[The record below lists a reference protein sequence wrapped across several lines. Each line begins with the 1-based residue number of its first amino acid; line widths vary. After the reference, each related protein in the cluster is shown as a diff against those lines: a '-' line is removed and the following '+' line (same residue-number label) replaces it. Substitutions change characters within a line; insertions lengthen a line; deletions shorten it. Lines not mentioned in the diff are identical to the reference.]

1 VSPDP
6 PPTGRLRRLAPAL
19 AALKPA
25 WVGLGALACFGLGWL
40 AYRLVSAEPEGSIAA
55 ATTALAPAGGA
66 PDGSGRLPPP
76 TAPPADARRLSPP
89 PRRPALPRIAASQ
102 LAPAASACLTAGPPE
117 ILAAADPSNYGER
130 QVRNWKGEPVPHR
143 PSLIVLHETV
153 VDEPT
158 TLSLFQTPQGNDLR
172 QASYHMLIGRDGR
185 RLRVVADDRRA
196 FGAGDS
202 DFRGLAVQLR
212 PAIPAS
218 VNNIALHVS
227 LVSPADGADG
237 ERRHHSGYTRAQYA
251 SLARQL
257 VQWQSLY
264 GIASE
269 RIVTHQEVDR
279 SGSRRDPRSFHWNLL
294 ASELRQRWRA
304 CGSGSGRIAATTAA
318 AAPAAASPPP
328 PDRAATGPGPG
339 P

>member
-1 VSPDP
+1 MPQLAA
-6 PPTGRLRRLAPAL
+6 GRLRP
-19 AALKPA
+19 
-25 WVGLGALACFGLGWL
+25 
-40 AYRLVSAEPEGSIAA
+40 VSV
-55 ATTALAPAGGA
+55 
-66 PDGSGRLPPP
+66 
-76 TAPPADARRLSPP
+76 
-89 PRRPALPRIAASQ
+89 
-102 LAPAASACLTAGPPE
+102 ACLTAGQPE
-117 ILAAADPSNYGER
+117 ISAAADPSNYGER
-130 QVRNWKGEPVPHR
+130 QPRNWQGKPVPHR
-143 PSLIVLHETV
+143 PALIVLHETV

-158 TLSLFQTPQGNDLR
+158 TLALFQRRQNDDFR
-172 QASYHMLIGRDGR
+172 QASYHVLIGRDGR

-202 DFRGLAVQLR
+202 DFQGLAVQLR

-218 VNNIALHVS
+218 VNNIALHGS

-257 VQWQSLY
+257 LLWQGLY
-264 GIASE
+264 GIGSE

-279 SGSRRDPRSFHWNLL
+279 SGSRRDPRSLQWNLL

-304 CGSGSGRIAATTAA
+304 CGGGSDRIATTTSAATASPAAARATT
-318 AAPAAASPPP
+318 PAAASPPP
-328 PDRAATGPGPG
+328 RPGPAAGVPG